1 MNSSP
6 SLKKRLT
13 IYFIFV
19 AVFPILTVA
28 IVTFKNLNTKMKN
41 EVIQK
46 NELLSKR
53 LADYVEQF
61 LNEPMT
67 LLYHLNDVIHKE
79 KQIPE
84 ENINSYLS
92 SLIKNY
98 KIFDV
103 IKILDHNGIVQYM
116 APFDENM
123 LRLDFSHKKYFQKT
137 INQRKFS

>member
-1 MNSSP
+1 
-6 SLKKRLT
+6 
-13 IYFIFV
+13 
-19 AVFPILTVA
+19 
-28 IVTFKNLNTKMKN
+28 MKN

-123 LRLDFSHKKYFQKT
+123 LGVDFSHKKYFQKT